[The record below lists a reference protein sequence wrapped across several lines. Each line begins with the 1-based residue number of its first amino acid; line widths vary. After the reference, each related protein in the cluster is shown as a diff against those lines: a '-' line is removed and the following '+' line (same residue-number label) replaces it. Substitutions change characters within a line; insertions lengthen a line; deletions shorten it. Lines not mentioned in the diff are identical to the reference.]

1 MNMRTIILTAVL
13 LTVAMPPI
21 LYPQTPGPSS
31 PAQTESAGDDETPVP
46 YDPEEF
52 PQWARD
58 LRRGEIVAT
67 GSFPLT
73 LLASRL
79 LYGLG
84 RFLVQS
90 IQSRGVDLTYAP
102 WFLLSP
108 GAVPLQRNEKIIII
122 ASAGGLSVSLS
133 LLDYLLAVRER
144 RTEDGR

>member
-90 IQSRGVDLTYAP
+90 IQSRGVTLPTRRGSSCRRGP
-102 WFLLSP
+102 F
-108 GAVPLQRNEKIIII
+108 RC
-122 ASAGGLSVSLS
+122 
-133 LLDYLLAVRER
+133 RETR
-144 RTEDGR
+144 RSSSSRRQEGFR